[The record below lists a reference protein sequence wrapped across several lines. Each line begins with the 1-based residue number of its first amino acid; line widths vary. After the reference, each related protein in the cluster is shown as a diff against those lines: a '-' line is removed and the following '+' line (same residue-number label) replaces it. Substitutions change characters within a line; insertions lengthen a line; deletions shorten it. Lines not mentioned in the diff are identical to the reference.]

1 MINSGNNRRM
11 VKELGAINS
20 AEHYLIA
27 RTHREIRTGRAVA
40 GQSQGTIPIMLA
52 TSATCMIL
60 TFVLA
65 QAWPY
70 IAVSTST

>member
-1 MINSGNNRRM
+1 MINGGKNRLM

-27 RTHREIRTGRAVA
+27 RTHRELRTARAVA
-40 GQSQGTIPIMLA
+40 GQSQRMLA
-52 TSATCMIL
+52 ASATCMIL

>member
-1 MINSGNNRRM
+1 MITSAKNRHLVR
-11 VKELGAINS
+11 KLGAINS

-27 RTHREIRTGRAVA
+27 RTHREIRTARAVA
-40 GQSQGTIPIMLA
+40 GQSQGTISVTLA

-70 IAVSTST
+70 IAISMST